1 MAWIDSPEHHERLA
15 AETERLFAFAERSA
29 LPSGGFG
36 YLDERGEP
44 DAERPVELWITCRMT
59 HVFALAALQG
69 RPGAAE
75 LVDHGLA
82 ALTGSF
88 ADAEHGGWFGSLD
101 PVTGAPIS
109 TVKDAYPH
117 AFVVLAA
124 SSATAAGRPAAA
136 ELLESALEVSGSRFW
151 DEAAGMVVESWDREF
166 TELEEYRGVNANMH
180 TVEAYLTAWGVTRE
194 REWLDRALRIVE
206 RVVHGFARENA
217 WRLPEHFD
225 PAWNPLPEY
234 NRESP
239 AHPFR
244 PFGAT
249 IGHWFEWA
257 RLTLHARAELLA
269 LGESAPAWLLD
280 DAAGLFDAGV
290 REGWAVDG
298 APGFVYTVDWDG
310 RPVVRE
316 RMHWVL
322 CEALAAAA
330 ALYAATQDARFDAPY
345 REWWDYAE
353 RYFVD
358 LDGGSWWHELSP
370 RNEVSRTVWEGKAD
384 VYHAVQATLVPRL
397 PLAPAF
403 APALAAGLLDS
414 GSGQGA

>member
-117 AFVVLAA
+117 AFVILAA
-124 SSATAAGRPAAA
+124 SSAAVAGRPGAP
-136 ELLESALEVSGSRFW
+136 ELLASALAISTEHFW
-151 DEAAGMVVESWDREF
+151 DEAAGMSVESWDRAF
-166 TELEEYRGVNANMH
+166 ATLEEYRGVNANMH
-180 TVEAYLTAWGVTRE
+180 TVEAYLAAWGVTRD
-194 REWLDRALRIVE
+194 RTWLDRALRIIE
-206 RVVHGFARENA
+206 RVLGYARENS

-225 PAWNPLPEY
+225 PHWRPLLDY
-234 NRESP
+234 NKDAP

-244 PFGAT
+244 PYGAT
-249 IGHWFEWA
+249 IGHWFEWS

-269 LGESAPAWLLD
+269 LGEAAPAWLLD

-290 REGWAVDG
+290 REGWDVDG

-310 RPVVRE
+310 TPVVRE

-322 CEALAAAA
+322 CEALGAAA
-330 ALYAATQDARFDAPY
+330 ALHTATGDPRFDAAY
-345 REWWDYAE
+345 RGWWDYAE
-353 RYFVD
+353 RFFVD
-358 LDGGSWWHELSP
+358 RVSGSWWHELSP
-370 RNEVSRTVWEGKAD
+370 VNEVSRTVWEGKAD
-384 VYHAVQATLVPRL
+384 VYHAVQATFVPRL

-403 APALAAGLLDS
+403 APAIAAGLLAS
-414 GSGQGA
+414 